1 MSSPKKND
9 IYIYKKDNNSRPILV
24 RIIEKI
30 EDVKNANDL
39 YKVSHLNTNNE
50 EKVERSQLIV
60 PPSKVLDPLKK
71 SKSSQRKSSQT
82 KSSHTKPFHTV
93 SQSNIDWNLVL
104 NINYKK
110 GDNVLYINK
119 NTGKTEKAK
128 IIKVHYDDNPPYYTI
143 NLADGGER
151 ETVIERLKPINAGIK
166 SRKNRKSRKRKSRKQ
181 KKKRMIKKK

>member
-9 IYIYKKDNNSRPILV
+9 IYIYKKDKTSRPILV
-24 RIIEKI
+24 QIIRKI

-39 YKVSHLNTNNE
+39 YEVSHLNTNIKENV
-50 EKVERSQLIV
+50 KRSQLIV
-60 PPSKVLDPLKK
+60 PPSEVLDPLKK
-71 SKSSQRKSSQT
+71 SKP
-82 KSSHTKPFHTV
+82 SHTKPFHTV

-143 NLADGGER
+143 KFTDSDGNKIVR